1 MLVTQG
7 MDHHE
12 LIMRT
17 GQSIELEETYPQPDG
32 KVEYFQVVKS
42 PVFGP
47 DKQVIGS
54 QGIQFEITEQR
65 RAQAALLASEQE
77 FRTLAESV
85 PQIVWITRTDGWNV
99 YFNRRWVD
107 YTGLTLEESYGH
119 NWITPFHPDDQKR
132 AWDAW
137 QRATKNVDT
146 YSIECRLRRAD
157 GAYRRWLIRGV
168 PMRNASGEIL
178 KWFGTCTDIEDIKQA
193 QDEVQK
199 LNAHLEQRVRDR
211 TAELEAVN
219 NELEAF
225 SYSVSHDLRAPVR
238 AIDGFARILADEHAG
253 ALTAEGHRVLNVVMK
268 EGERMG
274 RLIDDLLAFSRIG
287 RQSPQT
293 EEIDVAALVDEVYRE
308 LAALAPGRRIELRVA
323 ALPRAQADLA
333 LLRQVLVNLIG
344 NAIKYTRPRELARI
358 EVGGSVR
365 GSENVYQVKDNG
377 AGFDPRFADK
387 LFGVFQRLHSEAEF
401 EGTGVGLA
409 LVQRIINR
417 HGGRVWAESQVDQGA
432 TFYFTLPARPN

>member
-1 MLVTQG
+1 VQA
-7 MDHHE
+7 D
-12 LIMRT
+12 
-17 GQSIELEETYPQPDG
+17 IEALYGLEHRKSEGDYSVHTKSGATRIWAFSSAPLGRLPDG
-32 KVEYFQVVKS
+32 RRL
-42 PVFGP
+42 
-47 DKQVIGS
+47 VIS
-54 QGIQFEITEQR
+54 MALDVTDRRKAEEEIQQ
-65 RAQAALLASEQE
+65 
-77 FRTLAESV
+77 
-85 PQIVWITRTDGWNV
+85 
-99 YFNRRWVD
+99 
-107 YTGLTLEESYGH
+107 
-119 NWITPFHPDDQKR
+119 
-132 AWDAW
+132 
-137 QRATKNVDT
+137 
-146 YSIECRLRRAD
+146 
-157 GAYRRWLIRGV
+157 
-168 PMRNASGEIL
+168 
-178 KWFGTCTDIEDIKQA
+178 
-193 QDEVQK
+193 
-199 LNAHLEQRVRDR
+199 LNARLEQRVRDR

-219 NELEAF
+219 HELEAF

-238 AIDGFARILADEHAG
+238 AIGGFARILADEHAG

-268 EGERMG
+268 ESERMG

-377 AGFDPRFADK
+377 AGFDPRYKDK

-417 HGGRVWAESQVDQGA
+417 HGGRVWAEGQIDQGA
-432 TFYFTLPARPN
+432 TFYFMLPSRPD